1 MPKVKKIPMRMCI
14 ACHEMKAKK
23 EMLRVVKNKEGEV
36 FIDFT
41 GKAAGRGA
49 YLCDR
54 PDCVKKLKKAR
65 LLNKT
70 FSCEIPDSVYE
81 RIEEEFFAKK
91 KSGNLHRLL
100 HQERQT
106 HLRIQ
111 RGRPAK
117 KGSFFTDIMR
127 ERERKRARRSAETQT
142 PIQL

>member
-1 MPKVKKIPMRMCI
+1 MSQARKIPMRKCI
-14 ACHEMKAKK
+14 GCQEMKSKK

-91 KSGNLHRLL
+91 
-100 HQERQT
+100 
-106 HLRIQ
+106 
-111 RGRPAK
+111 
-117 KGSFFTDIMR
+117 
-127 ERERKRARRSAETQT
+127 
-142 PIQL
+142 

>member
-1 MPKVKKIPMRMCI
+1 MSKNKITESDAKELIKGKLSRYFGVTPSEATKEQIYKAVVMSVRDIMLEKRQLF
-14 ACHEMKAKK
+14 HNEMKAKK

-91 KSGNLHRLL
+91 
-100 HQERQT
+100 
-106 HLRIQ
+106 
-111 RGRPAK
+111 
-117 KGSFFTDIMR
+117 
-127 ERERKRARRSAETQT
+127 
-142 PIQL
+142 